1 MNLSEQSQFA
11 SKANQLLS
19 WGHWFTFANIGL
31 ALVISLGYLAADT
44 SPTTLMGSIYLVLNW
59 VGHISFLTFMAFVLT
74 IFPLSLVFPYP
85 RHIRGMAAILATL
98 GASLLALDAFIYF
111 NLGYHLSLSALE
123 QIISLTWQT
132 FVQGS
137 LLATFIAGAC
147 VFLILAFELIVSNH
161 CWRHL
166 AQLKQISCGKK
177 ITAVLVS
184 CFAMSHLLHIWGDAN
199 LKFDITKQDNVLP
212 LSYPTTAKSLLAK
225 NDLLD
230 LDLYNQER
238 DLSLSAISQ
247 NYQLPDNIPACS
259 ASTQK
264 QTAAFLV
271 FETDAQLQQYL
282 IEQAHPY
289 FAIDTFLQPALSQDT
304 LFNLIYGLP
313 AYYKPALMGN
323 QATPAWLDPTLSVSI
338 DGFTDFNYLNTDA
351 PQPTLSFINANA
363 HSQIQADLIFAFSLA
378 PNQARPIHSSTLY
391 VNDNNLPL
399 QSDIVQPMDLLAT
412 IVGQLWQ
419 CDEVANT
426 TIMGHNLYHAEQET
440 GINYTQGIFVAY
452 KKDRITLIEPDGS
465 FKNISAAQ
473 GFALEHRLDVPFLV
487 ESIKKLKQFNH

>member
-1 MNLSEQSQFA
+1 MNLSGQSQFA
-11 SKANQLLS
+11 SKASQLLS

-31 ALVISLGYLAADT
+31 ALIISLGYLAADT

-85 RHIRGMAAILATL
+85 RHIRGMAAILATI

-123 QIISLTWQT
+123 QIISLTWET

-147 VFLILAFELIVSNH
+147 VLLILAFELIVSNH

-166 AQLKQISCGKK
+166 DQLKQITCGKK
-177 ITAVLVS
+177 ITAVFVS

-230 LDLYNQER
+230 IELYNQER

-247 NYQLPDNIPACS
+247 HYQLPDNMPACS
-259 ASTQK
+259 ASAPK
-264 QTAAFLV
+264 QTAALLV
-271 FETDAQLQQYL
+271 FESETQLQQYL
-282 IEQAHPY
+282 TEQANSY

-313 AYYKPALMGN
+313 AYYKPALMAN
-323 QATPAWLDPTLSVSI
+323 QTSPAWLDNNQSVTI
-338 DGFTDFNYLNTDA
+338 DGFADFHYLNVSHA
-351 PQPTLSFINANA
+351 QPTLSIINANEN
-363 HSQIQADLIFAFSLA
+363 SQVQADLIFAFSLA
-378 PNQARPIHSSTLY
+378 PNQARPIHSSSLY
-391 VNDNNLPL
+391 VNDQSLTS

-419 CDEVANT
+419 CDEVAKA
-426 TIMGHNLYHAEQET
+426 TIMGHNLYQAEQET
-440 GINYTQGIFVAY
+440 GINYTQGIFIAY

>member
-1 MNLSEQSQFA
+1 MNLSGQSQFA

-31 ALVISLGYLAADT
+31 ALIISLGYLAADT
-44 SPTTLMGSIYLVLNW
+44 SPTTLMGSLYLVLNW

-166 AQLKQISCGKK
+166 DQLKQISCGKK
-177 ITAVLVS
+177 ITAVFVS

-230 LDLYNQER
+230 IDLYNQER

-247 NYQLPDNIPACS
+247 HYQLPANIPACS
-259 ASTQK
+259 VSAPK
-264 QTAAFLV
+264 QTAAMLV
-271 FETDAQLQQYL
+271 FESDTQLQHYL
-282 IEQAHPY
+282 TAQSNSY

-323 QATPAWLDPTLSVSI
+323 QTPPAWLNHNQSVTI
-338 DGFTDFNYLNTDA
+338 DGFADFNYLNVPDV
-351 PQPTLSFINANA
+351 QPTLSIVNANKN
-363 HSQIQADLIFAFSLA
+363 SQVQADLIFAFSLA

-391 VNDNNLPL
+391 VNDQTLTL

-419 CDEVANT
+419 CDEVAKA
-426 TIMGHNLYHAEQET
+426 TIVGHNLYQAEQET
-440 GINYTQGIFVAY
+440 GINYTQGIFIAY

-473 GFALEHRLDVPFLV
+473 GFTLEHRLDVPFLV